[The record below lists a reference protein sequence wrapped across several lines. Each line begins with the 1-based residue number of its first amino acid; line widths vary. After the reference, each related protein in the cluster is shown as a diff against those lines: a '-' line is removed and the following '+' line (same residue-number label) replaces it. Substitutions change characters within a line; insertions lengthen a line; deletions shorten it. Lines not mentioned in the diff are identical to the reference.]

1 MSVDQPEANVKQQC
15 VTQDAFLGGELQVLQ
30 PKKGFRAG
38 VDSVLLG
45 ASVSKETQNLLELGA
60 GVGVA
65 AMTALVHHPHL
76 SAHLAELSPE
86 ALELSNVNAQNNGLE
101 DRTQICQ
108 VDIMAT
114 GPERVAAG
122 LKPDYFDC
130 VIANPPYY
138 DDKSVSLPQDQYGA
152 QAHAHAK
159 DCLEKWVK
167 VAVSAASATAEIIFI
182 HRAEA
187 INDLLRAYDRRI
199 GNITILPIV
208 SRPGQAAS
216 RVLLR
221 GRKGSRTP
229 TTLLSPLHL
238 HGETGSE
245 FSPAVERILMG
256 RDVLHW

>member
-1 MSVDQPEANVKQQC
+1 MSVEQPEPNVKQQY
-15 VTQDAFLGGELQVLQ
+15 VTQDAFLGGELHILQ

-45 ASVSKETQNLLELGA
+45 AAVSKDTNSLLELGA

-65 AMTALVHHPHL
+65 SFTALVHRPHL
-76 SAHLAELSPE
+76 RAHLAEISSE
-86 ALELSNVNAQNNGLE
+86 AIELCATNAKNNGLSE
-101 DRTQICQ
+101 RVQIGQ
-108 VDIMAT
+108 LDIMAT
-114 GPERVAAG
+114 GPEREAAG
-122 LKPDYFDC
+122 LKPDHFDC
-130 VIANPPYY
+130 VIANPPYF

-167 VAVSAASATAEIIFI
+167 VAVSTASATAEIIFI

-199 GNITILPIV
+199 GNISILPIV
-208 SRPGQAAS
+208 SRPGQPAS

-221 GRKGSRTP
+221 GKKGSRAP

-238 HGETGSE
+238 HGETGRE
-245 FSPAVERILMG
+245 FSTEVERILMG
-256 RDVLHW
+256 KACLHW

>member
-1 MSVDQPEANVKQQC
+1 MSLDQPNANVKQQY
-15 VTQDAFLGGELQVLQ
+15 VTQDAFLGGELMVLQ

-45 ASVSKETQNLLELGA
+45 ASVSADTINLLELGA

-65 AMTALVHHPHL
+65 TFTALVHHPKL
-76 SAHLAELSPE
+76 KAHMAEVSHE
-86 ALELSNVNAQNNGLE
+86 AVDLCQKNATNNGLAN
-101 DRTQICQ
+101 RAQISQ
-108 VDIMAT
+108 LNIMGT
-114 GPERVAAG
+114 GPEREAAG
-122 LKPDYFDC
+122 LRPDHFDC
-130 VIANPPYY
+130 VIANPPYF
-138 DDKSVSLPQDQYGA
+138 DDKSVSLPQDIYGA

-187 INDLLRAYDRRI
+187 INALLRAYDRRI
-199 GNITILPIV
+199 GDISILPIV
-208 SRPGQAAS
+208 SRPGQPAS

-221 GRKGSRTP
+221 GKKGSKAP

-238 HGETGSE
+238 HGETGRE
-245 FSPAVERILMG
+245 FSPNVQRILMG
-256 RDVLHW
+256 KACLHW

>member
-1 MSVDQPEANVKQQC
+1 MSVDQPEANVKLQY

-30 PKKGFRAG
+30 PKNGFRAG

-45 ASVSKETQNLLELGA
+45 ASVSQETRHLLDLGA

-65 AMTALVHHPHL
+65 AFTALVHHPQL
-76 SAHLAELSPE
+76 KAHLAELSPE
-86 ALELSNVNAQNNGLE
+86 AIDLCMQNATNNKLEARVN
-101 DRTQICQ
+101 ICQ
-108 VDIMAT
+108 VDITGT
-114 GPERVAAG
+114 GPEREAAG

-130 VIANPPYY
+130 VIANPPYF
-138 DDKSVSLPQDQYGA
+138 DTKTVSLPQDQYGA
-152 QAHAHAK
+152 QAHAHATH
-159 DCLEKWVK
+159 CLEKWVK

-182 HRAEA
+182 HRAQA

-199 GNITILPIV
+199 GNISILPIV

-221 GRKGSRTP
+221 GNKGSRAP

-238 HGETGSE
+238 HGDVGRE
-245 FSPAVERILMG
+245 FSPEVERILMG
-256 RDVLHW
+256 KATLHW

>member
-1 MSVDQPEANVKQQC
+1 MSLDQPQANVKQQY
-15 VTQDAFLGGELQVLQ
+15 VTQDAFLGGELAVLQ

-45 ASVSKETQNLLELGA
+45 ASVSDATNHLLELGA

-65 AMTALVHHPHL
+65 TLTALVHHPKL
-76 SAHLAELSPE
+76 CAHMAELSPE
-86 ALELSNVNAQNNGLE
+86 AVELCQINATNNGLS
-101 DRTQICQ
+101 DRAKISQ
-108 VDIMAT
+108 VDIMAK
-114 GPERVAAG
+114 GPEREAAG
-122 LKPDYFDC
+122 LKPDHFDC
-130 VIANPPYY
+130 VIANPPYF

-159 DCLEKWVK
+159 HCLEKWVK

-199 GNITILPIV
+199 GNISILPIV
-208 SRPGQAAS
+208 SRPGQPAS

-221 GRKGSRTP
+221 GQKGSKAP

-238 HGETGSE
+238 HGETGRE
-245 FSPAVERILMG
+245 FSPQVQSILMG
-256 RDVLHW
+256 KAQLHW